1 MTAPVCRLPSCIK
14 VPRCQLLAMIEGVEG
29 LHVITQSTLSIQLK
43 ALHTKL
49 AKQEKVHVD
58 QQCMVIS
65 SAC

>member
-1 MTAPVCRLPSCIK
+1 
-14 VPRCQLLAMIEGVEG
+14 MIEGVEG